1 MLAGSRRG
9 LLRMPPPGRRLFKG
23 ETEMKKHL
31 GRCVAA
37 LLVAWGAGLLSTAL
51 FAQATGRIEGRIS
64 RKDGTGIGGVTVVIQ
79 STSQATLT
87 DSDGRY
93 SFSGMPAGTYDLT
106 FTAGDS
112 SDTATGVEVQA
123 GKTRTIDKQVDW
135 DVSFVDTITVYSA
148 SRQNE
153 KITEAPAAVTIVSEE
168 QIERESTHAQ
178 LPKLLEFT
186 PGAEVTQS
194 GVYDFNFNTRGFN
207 SSLNRRVATLI
218 DGRDPSVPFLGAQEW
233 ASISFPLDD
242 LAQAELV
249 RGPSA
254 ALYGANASSGV
265 LNLIT
270 RRPKDSRGLLL
281 RATGGELS
289 TLNLDAR
296 YAGEINDATYFKLL
310 GGLRQS
316 GDFTVSRN
324 GKAEYSKPCTVSGQ
338 TDCLPQ
344 ERVPLDPEDDDEIK
358 FGSARLDRYFEGG
371 GALATLEIG
380 GADISGPVFQTGI
393 GRVQLV
399 DVKREFARLD
409 YSRDHLN
416 FLASYNKRD
425 ASRQTALSAGNNVA
439 LDDDNFN
446 LEAQTYWGLGSKAR
460 IVLGGSYQDENIDS
474 LDSRTGRQT
483 LIFAPVGATSFA
495 GYGQLD
501 WNLTDALKFVVA
513 GRYDDSDLHEGR
525 FSPKGSLV
533 WAVRPNHT
541 LRASYNEGF
550 QVANYSEF
558 FLQADVA
565 APINL
570 SPFEAICRGAGVSC
584 GFDPDGNVAT
594 ANTRVLALGNNDLDV
609 EEVKTWEVGYT
620 GILGGKA
627 VLTAEYY
634 KSKNENFITDL
645 LPNFG
650 TPLGRLNPNF
660 GLYQAP
666 ANLPAPAAT
675 LLLTRLRAALG
686 SNFFVLTNNL
696 DGTPILGAVSYANFG
711 AVDTQGIDLGLNWSV
726 TNSWNI
732 NAAYSW
738 FDFDIQNSQPGL
750 DRLLLPN
757 SPKNKGSF
765 GVGYLADRWNA
776 EASFR
781 FSDKFRW
788 VTGPF
793 QGDVKAYTSVDVN
806 ANYDLSTTLTLG
818 LSVSNLFDEEAYQSF
833 GGDLI
838 GRRSLLSLTYKR

>member
-1 MLAGSRRG
+1 MINLSRRSV
-9 LLRMPPPGRRLFKG
+9 
-23 ETEMKKHL
+23 T
-31 GRCVAA
+31 A
-37 LLVAWGAGLLSTAL
+37 LLFAFIAGLCTQAL
-51 FAQATGRIEGRIS
+51 FAQGNGRIEGRLT

-87 DSDGRY
+87 DSDGRF
-93 SFSGMPAGTYDLT
+93 SFSGVPAGSYELS
-106 FTAGDS
+106 FSAGDS
-112 SDTATGVEVQA
+112 TDSAADVAVEA
-123 GKTRTIDKQVDW
+123 GKTRTVDKQVDW
-135 DVSFVDTITVYSA
+135 DVSFVDTITVFSA

-153 KITEAPAAVTIVSEE
+153 KITEAPAAVTIISEE
-168 QIERESTHAQ
+168 QIAREATHAQ

-233 ASISFPLDD
+233 AAVSFPLDD
-242 LAQAELV
+242 IAQAELV

-289 TLNLDAR
+289 TLNLDGR
-296 YAGEINDATYFKLL
+296 YAGAINDATYFKLL
-310 GGLRQS
+310 AGLRQS

-324 GKAEYSKPCTVSGQ
+324 GKAEYSRPCTATGQ

-344 ERVPLDPEDDDEIK
+344 ERVALNPEDDDDIK
-358 FGSARLDRYFEGG
+358 FGAARLDRYFEGG
-371 GALATLEIG
+371 GALLTAEVG
-380 GADISGPVFQTGI
+380 RADISGPVFQTGI

-399 DVKREFARLD
+399 DVKRDFARLD
-409 YSRDHLN
+409 YSRDHFN
-416 FLASYNKRD
+416 FLTSYNKRN
-425 ASRQTALSAGNNVA
+425 AERQTALSAGNNVS

-446 LEAQTYWGLGSKAR
+446 LEGQTYWGIANDKAR

-474 LDSRTGRQT
+474 KDPRTGRQT
-483 LIFAPVGATSFA
+483 LIFNPVSSKSYA

-501 WNLTDALKFVVA
+501 WNLTDSLKLVLA
-513 GRYDDSDLHEGR
+513 GRYDDSDLHESR

-570 SPFEAICRGAGVSC
+570 SPFEAICRQGGVSC
-584 GFDPDGNVAT
+584 GFDPDNNVAT
-594 ANTRVLALGNNDLDV
+594 ANTRVLALGNKDLEL

-620 GILGGKA
+620 GILGGQA

-650 TPLGRLNPNF
+650 TPLGRLNANF
-660 GLYQAP
+660 GPYQTPAGLAAP
-666 ANLPAPAAT
+666 LAT
-675 LLLTRLRAALG
+675 LLQTRLRQALG
-686 SNFFVLTNNL
+686 NNFFVLSNNL
-696 DGTPILGAVSYANFG
+696 DGTPILGAVSYTNFG
-711 AVDTQGIDLGLNWSV
+711 AVDTQGIDLGLNWSIN
-726 TNSWNI
+726 NSWNV

-738 FDFDIQNSQPGL
+738 FDFDIQDSQPGL

-757 SPKNKGSF
+757 SPKNKGAL
-765 GVGYLADRWNA
+765 GLGYIAERWNA
-776 EASFR
+776 ATSFR
-781 FSDKFRW
+781 FTDKFRW

-806 ANYDLSTTLTLG
+806 ANYDVTQTFTLG

-838 GRRSLLSLTYKR
+838 GRRALLSLTFKK

>member
-1 MLAGSRRG
+1 MIKPSRSTIVALLFAFLAG
-9 LLRMPPPGRRLFKG
+9 LWAP
-23 ETEMKKHL
+23 
-31 GRCVAA
+31 A
-37 LLVAWGAGLLSTAL
+37 LL
-51 FAQATGRIEGRIS
+51 AQGNGRIEGRLT

-93 SFSGMPAGTYDLT
+93 SFSGLPAGSYELS

-112 SDTATGVEVQA
+112 TDSASGVEVAA
-123 GKTRTIDKQVDW
+123 GQTRTVDKQVDW
-135 DVSFVDTITVYSA
+135 DVSFADSITVFSA

-153 KITEAPAAVTIVSEE
+153 KITEAPAAVTIITEE
-168 QIERESTHAQ
+168 QIAREATHAQ

-194 GVYDFNFNTRGFN
+194 GIYDFNFNTRGFN

-233 ASISFPLDD
+233 AAVSFPLDD
-242 LAQAELV
+242 IAQAELV

-281 RATGGELS
+281 RLTGGELS
-289 TLNLDAR
+289 TFNVDGR
-296 YAGEINDATYFKLL
+296 YAGAINDATYFKVMA
-310 GGLRQS
+310 GLRQS

-344 ERVPLDPEDDDEIK
+344 ERVPLNPEDDDDIK
-358 FGSARLDRYFEGG
+358 FGSARLDRYFSGG
-371 GALATLEIG
+371 GALLTAEIG
-380 GADISGPVFQTGI
+380 RSDISGPVFQTGI

-399 DVKREFARLD
+399 DVVRDWSRLD
-409 YSRDHLN
+409 YSRDHFN
-416 FLASYNKRD
+416 FLASYNKRN
-425 ASRQTALSAGNNVA
+425 AERQTALSAGNNVT

-446 LEAQTYWGLGSKAR
+446 LEGQTYWGIAGDKAR

-474 LDSRTGRQT
+474 LDPRTGRQT
-483 LIFAPVGATSFA
+483 LIFNPVGSKSQAA
-495 GYGQLD
+495 YGQLD
-501 WNLTDALKFVVA
+501 WNLADTLKLVLA
-513 GRYDDSDLHEGR
+513 GRYDDSDLHESR

-565 APINL
+565 AAVNL
-570 SPFEAICRGAGVSC
+570 SPFEAICRAGGVSC
-584 GFDPDGNVAT
+584 GFDPDNNPAT
-594 ANTRVLALGNNDLDV
+594 ANTRVLALGNKDLEL
-609 EEVKTWEVGYT
+609 EEVKTWELGYT

-634 KSKNENFITDL
+634 NSKNENFITDL
-645 LPNFG
+645 LPQVG
-650 TPLGRLNPNF
+650 TPLGRLNANF
-660 GLYQAP
+660 GPYQAP
-666 ANLPAPAAT
+666 AALPAPVAA
-675 LLLTRLRAALG
+675 LLMTRLRQGLG
-686 SNFFVLTNNL
+686 ANFFILTNNL
-696 DGTPILGAVSYANFG
+696 DGTPILGAVSYTNFG
-711 AVDTQGIDLGLNWSV
+711 AVDTQGVDLGLNWAVTDDWSV
-726 TNSWNI
+726 

-738 FDFDIQNSQPGL
+738 FDFDIQDSQPGL

-757 SPKNKGSF
+757 SPKNKAAF
-765 GVGYLADRWNA
+765 GLGYTEDRWNA
-776 EASFR
+776 A
-781 FSDKFRW
+781 FSYRWVDKFRW

-793 QGDVKAYTSVDVN
+793 QGDVKSYSSVDLN
-806 ANYDLSTTLTLG
+806 ANVDLTSTLSLG
-818 LSVSNLFDEEAYQSF
+818 LSVANALDDEAYQSF

-838 GRRSLLSLTYKR
+838 GRRSLLSLTYKK

>member
-1 MLAGSRRG
+1 MIYLSRRS
-9 LLRMPPPGRRLFKG
+9 L
-23 ETEMKKHL
+23 T
-31 GRCVAA
+31 A
-37 LLVAWGAGLLSTAL
+37 LLFAFIAGLCTQAL
-51 FAQATGRIEGRIS
+51 LAQGNGRIEGRLT

-87 DSDGRY
+87 DSNGRY
-93 SFSGMPAGTYDLT
+93 SFSSVPAGSYELS

-112 SDTATGVEVQA
+112 TDSASGVEVAA
-123 GKTRTIDKQVDW
+123 GKTKTVDKSVDW
-135 DVSFVDTITVYSA
+135 DVSFVDTITVFSA

-168 QIERESTHAQ
+168 QIAREATHAQ

-233 ASISFPLDD
+233 AAVSFPLDD

-289 TLNLDAR
+289 TLNLDGR
-296 YAGEINDATYFKLL
+296 YAGAINDATYFKVLA
-310 GGLRQS
+310 GLRQS

-324 GKAEYSKPCTVSGQ
+324 GKAEYSRPCTTSAQ

-344 ERVPLDPEDDDEIK
+344 ERVKLNPEDDDDIK
-358 FGSARLDRYFEGG
+358 FGEARIDRYFEGG
-371 GALATLEIG
+371 GALLTAEIG
-380 GADISGPVFQTGI
+380 RADISGPVFQTGI

-399 DVKREFARLD
+399 DVKRDFARLD
-409 YSRDHLN
+409 YSRDHFN
-416 FLASYNKRD
+416 FLTSYNKRN
-425 ASRQTALSAGNNVA
+425 AERQTALSAGNNVS

-446 LEAQTYWGLGSKAR
+446 LEGQTYWGVANDKAR

-474 LDSRTGRQT
+474 RDPRTGRQT
-483 LIFAPVGATSFA
+483 LIFNPVSAKSYA
-495 GYGQLD
+495 GYGQVD
-501 WNLTDALKFVVA
+501 WNLTDALKLVVA
-513 GRYDDSDLHEGR
+513 GRYDDSDLHKAR

-570 SPFEAICRGAGVSC
+570 SPFEAICRSAGVSC
-584 GFDPDGNVAT
+584 GFDPDNNVAT
-594 ANTRVLALGNNDLDV
+594 ANTRVLALGNKDLSL
-609 EEVKTWEVGYT
+609 EEVKTYELGYT
-620 GILGGKA
+620 GILGNQA

-666 ANLPAPAAT
+666 AGLPAPVAA
-675 LLLTRLRAALG
+675 LLLSRLRAALG
-686 SNFFVLTNNL
+686 NNFFVLSNNL
-696 DGTPILGAVSYANFG
+696 DGTPILGAVSYTNFG
-711 AVDTQGIDLGLNWSV
+711 AVDTQGVDLGLNWSV
-726 TNSWNI
+726 NSHWNV

-757 SPKNKGSF
+757 SPKNKGAL
-765 GVGYLADRWNA
+765 GLGYLADRWNA
-776 EASFR
+776 ETSFR
-781 FSDKFRW
+781 FTDKFRW

-806 ANYDLSTTLTLG
+806 ANYDLSATLTLG

-838 GRRSLLSLTYKR
+838 ARRSLLSLTYKK

>member
-1 MLAGSRRG
+1 MINLKRRSI
-9 LLRMPPPGRRLFKG
+9 
-23 ETEMKKHL
+23 
-31 GRCVAA
+31 AA
-37 LLVAWGAGLLSTAL
+37 LLIAFSAAL
-51 FAQATGRIEGRIS
+51 FSQALYAQGNGRIEGRLT
-64 RKDGTGIGGVTVVIQ
+64 RKDGSGIGGVTVVILAN
-79 STSQATLT
+79 SQATLT
-87 DSDGRY
+87 DSDGR
-93 SFSGMPAGTYDLT
+93 FAFPAVPAGTYELS
-106 FTAGDS
+106 FSAGDS
-112 SDTATGVEVQA
+112 TDGATDVVVEA
-123 GKTRTIDKQVDW
+123 GKTRTVDKSVDW
-135 DVSFVDTITVYSA
+135 DVSFVDTITVFSA

-153 KITEAPAAVTIVSEE
+153 KITEAPAAVTIISEE
-168 QIERESTHAQ
+168 QISREATHAQ
-178 LPKLLEFT
+178 IPKLLEFT

-194 GVYDFNFNTRGFN
+194 GVYDYNFNTRGFN

-233 ASISFPLDD
+233 AAVSFPLDD
-242 LAQAELV
+242 IAQAELV

-270 RRPKDSRGLLL
+270 RRPKDSRGFLF

-289 TLNLDAR
+289 TFNLDAR
-296 YAGEINDATYFKLL
+296 FAGAINDATYFKVL

-324 GKAEYSKPCTVSGQ
+324 GKAEYSVPCTVTNQ

-344 ERVPLDPEDDDEIK
+344 ERVGLNPEDDDDIK
-358 FGSARLDRYFEGG
+358 FGSARIDRYFEGG
-371 GALATLEIG
+371 GALLTAEVGLS
-380 GADISGPVFQTGI
+380 DISGPVFQTGI

-399 DVKREFARLD
+399 DVARQFARLD
-409 YSRDHLN
+409 YSRDHFN
-416 FLASYNKRD
+416 FLASFNKRN
-425 ASRQTALSAGNNVA
+425 AEKQTALSAGNNVA

-446 LEAQTYWGLGSKAR
+446 LEAQTYWGFAGDKAR

-474 LDSRTGRQT
+474 EDPATGRQT
-483 LIFAPVGATSFA
+483 LIFNPVEAKSYA

-501 WNLTDALKFVVA
+501 WSLTDSLKLVLA
-513 GRYDDSDLHEGR
+513 GRYDDSDLHESR
-525 FSPKGSLV
+525 VSPKGSLV

-570 SPFEAICRGAGVSC
+570 SPFEAICRMGGVSC
-584 GFDPDGNVAT
+584 GFDPDNNPAT
-594 ANTRVLALGNNDLDV
+594 ANTRVLALGNKDLEL
-609 EEVKTWEVGYT
+609 EEVKTWEIGYT
-620 GILGGKA
+620 GILGGQA

-634 KSKNENFITDL
+634 NSKNENFITDL

-666 ANLPAPAAT
+666 ATLAAPLAA
-675 LLLTRLRAALG
+675 LLQTRLRAALG
-686 SNFFVLTNNL
+686 NNFFVLTNNL
-696 DGTPILGAVSYANFG
+696 DGTPILGAVSYTNFG

-726 TNSWNI
+726 NNAWTI

-738 FDFDIQNSQPGL
+738 FDFEIQDSQPGL

-757 SPKNKGSF
+757 SPENKGSL
-765 GVGYLADRWNA
+765 GLGYLAERWNA

-781 FSDKFRW
+781 YTDEFRW

-793 QGDVKAYTSVDVN
+793 QGDVRSYTSVDLN
-806 ANYDLSTTLTLG
+806 ANFDVTSAFTLG
-818 LSVSNLFDEEAYQSF
+818 LSISNLFDEEAYQSF